1 MRERRAW
8 GGNHLDNETAVLPIL
23 RRKDGGGDEMNLK
36 NETLQIL
43 NENGK
48 RLEDVRWVGCNDF
61 SIPVP
66 LFWELANQEYDSGF
80 GAQEVAFDLVVVGND
95 FWLERHEHDG
105 SEWWEFK
112 ERPLMPKE
120 VRYVRT
126 LIGREHG
133 PWWSSLAD
141 LNESE
146 EVRP

>member
-1 MRERRAW
+1 
-8 GGNHLDNETAVLPIL
+8 
-23 RRKDGGGDEMNLK
+23 MNLK

-95 FWLERHEHDG
+95 FWIERHEYDG

-126 LIGREHG
+126 LIGRESG

-146 EVRP
+146 EAQP